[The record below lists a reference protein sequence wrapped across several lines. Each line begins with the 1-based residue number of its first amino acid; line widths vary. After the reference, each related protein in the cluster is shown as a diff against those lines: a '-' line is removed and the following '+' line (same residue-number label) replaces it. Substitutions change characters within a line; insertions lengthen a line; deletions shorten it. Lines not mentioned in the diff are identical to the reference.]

1 MWELLEVLIVV
12 TLAFLMGICLLIGWW
27 IFWGQPAAEA
37 RTLRNKFVSLGTVEG
52 KHLWEIEDVVGSPKS
67 WKTIGQNQF
76 SYRWHAQKYD
86 VTLVFS
92 GEICEG
98 ISNETWV

>member
-1 MWELLEVLIVV
+1 MWELLEVLIAV

-27 IFWGQPAAEA
+27 IVWGQPAADA

-52 KHLWEIEDVVGSPKS
+52 KRLWEIEDVVGSPKS

-76 SYRWHAQKYD
+76 SYSWHAQKYD

-98 ISNETWV
+98 ISNETGV